1 MNELNI
7 YTKKKKNWKTKTSD
21 VIPCYE
27 RHEHAAL
34 TFLSFH
40 ITLIAYGLVWFN
52 FCDGW
57 DHVWNEIHAN
67 TCFFFFFCYCPFH
80 SLRTSALIY
89 LGYAHHTKW
98 ILATVQLRI
107 FKYLLVSDTS
117 HQPISREST
126 SRHSS
131 SSAPWHII
139 SLASFRS
146 IITSCP
152 TSSDLLF
159 FFLL

>member
-67 TCFFFFFCYCPFH
+67 TCFFFFFVIVLSTPSARLLSSTWDMHTIQSEFW
-80 SLRTSALIY
+80 LRYS
-89 LGYAHHTKW
+89 YAFLNICSFPT
-98 ILATVQLRI
+98 R
-107 FKYLLVSDTS
+107 
-117 HQPISREST
+117 PISR
-126 SRHSS
+126 
-131 SSAPWHII
+131 SAGNPLHGIHPAAHLDI
-139 SLASFRS
+139 
-146 IITSCP
+146 
-152 TSSDLLF
+152 LF
-159 FFLL
+159 LWLHFAR